1 MASTLDD
8 AAVPLANAQAD
19 APATGLPRTERGRLK
34 ADRRA
39 AILSSAATLFAERG
53 YAGVTI

>member
-8 AAVPLANAQAD
+8 AAVPLAEAQAD
-19 APATGLPRTERGRLK
+19 APATDLPRTERGRLK

-39 AILSSAATLFAERG
+39 AILRSAATESQ
-53 YAGVTI
+53 V